1 MVFVWLCWIFSQQEI
16 SVIWPRFFTSGY
28 LLVVRNR
35 LNAHLCPNA
44 QICPNAQL
52 CPNAQICFQGKTST
66 SCLDKA
72 IILMRVRQD
81 RLQTNLHF
89 PITCRN
95 QNISLKCHPS
105 STYLTTCWYITASD
119 LKETCGGHC
128 WASFYF
134 PVLCVFLLYC
144 NRSVFY
150 TQCCP
155 CLRSIL
161 EFLSIMNIHAILIP
175 WWYVTTNQ

>member
-44 QICPNAQL
+44 QIC
-52 CPNAQICFQGKTST
+52 FQGKTSA

-89 PITCRN
+89 PITCGN

-119 LKETCGGHC
+119 LKETCGVTVGHPFIFLYC
-128 WASFYF
+128 VFF
-134 PVLCVFLLYC
+134 FFFIVFVLCFIHNVARVFGL
-144 NRSVFY
+144 
-150 TQCCP
+150 
-155 CLRSIL
+155 SIL

-175 WWYVTTNQ
+175 WCYATINQ

>member
-16 SVIWPRFFTSGY
+16 SVIRIWPRFFTSGY

-52 CPNAQICFQGKTST
+52 CPNAQICFQGKTSA

-119 LKETCGGHC
+119 LKETCGVTVGHPFIFLYC
-128 WASFYF
+128 VFF
-134 PVLCVFLLYC
+134 CCIVIVLCFINNVARVFGPFL
-144 NRSVFY
+144 NS
-150 TQCCP
+150 CP
-155 CLRSIL
+155 SWIY
-161 EFLSIMNIHAILIP
+161 MQY
-175 WWYVTTNQ
+175 WYHGDM